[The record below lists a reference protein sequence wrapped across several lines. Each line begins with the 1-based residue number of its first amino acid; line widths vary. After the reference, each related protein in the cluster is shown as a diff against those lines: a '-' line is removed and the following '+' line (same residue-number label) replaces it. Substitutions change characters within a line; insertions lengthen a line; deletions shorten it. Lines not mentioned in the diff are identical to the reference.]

1 MAFTE
6 YEKITFNLNSSSN
19 IYLFQK
25 LLMYQRHRISN
36 TFLHKKFKRKHTL
49 FLHLFSS
56 FACNFPLKTKTK
68 TKQSKTKKLGSFSKL
83 WTKCFPE
90 KETLHF
96 EINLSQLI
104 PGYLICSCLY
114 LYIRTNM
121 KKKLCADKYW
131 SFLWITKYVCIIVR
145 WAMEFLTIGDKIS

>member
-121 KKKLCADKYW
+121 KKN
-131 SFLWITKYVCIIVR
+131 YVLIN
-145 WAMEFLTIGDKIS
+145 IGLFCG

>member
-131 SFLWITKYVCIIVR
+131 SFLWMTKYVCIIVR
-145 WAMEFLTIGDKIS
+145 WVMEFLTSENKII

>member
-145 WAMEFLTIGDKIS
+145 WVLEFLTSENKIS

>member
-68 TKQSKTKKLGSFSKL
+68 QKKLGSFSKL

>member
-1 MAFTE
+1 VAFTE
-6 YEKITFNLNSSSN
+6 YEKITINLNSSSN

-68 TKQSKTKKLGSFSKL
+68 QSKTKKLGSFSKL

-114 LYIRTNM
+114 LYIRTVIW
-121 KKKLCADKYW
+121 KKLCADKYW
-131 SFLWITKYVCIIVR
+131 SFLWMTKYVCIIVR
-145 WAMEFLTIGDKIS
+145 WVLEFLTIGDKIS